1 MGYSLSFS
9 KIIEEVFWMDK
20 TTTIGVKEENK
31 MKLDEIQYRLKKQKR
46 RNFTMDDTLAEILK
60 YFPEQVQ
67 IQEDCSRIA
76 ILWFFEWIER
86 RIWMMCFKKMKQPKS
101 CQWVQLPQKRLFY
114 GNVREESS
122 FKRFLIYISLLC
134 PAISL
139 APDYIIWMLVVLTC
153 LECINLSFE
162 TLSQIKYTLRSFFEK

>member
-1 MGYSLSFS
+1 
-9 KIIEEVFWMDK
+9 
-20 TTTIGVKEENK
+20 
-31 MKLDEIQYRLKKQKR
+31 
-46 RNFTMDDTLAEILK
+46 
-60 YFPEQVQ
+60 
-67 IQEDCSRIA
+67 
-76 ILWFFEWIER
+76 
-86 RIWMMCFKKMKQPKS
+86 MCFKKMKQPKS
-101 CQWVQLPQKRLFY
+101 CQWVQFPQKRLFY

-153 LECINLSFE
+153 LESINLLFE